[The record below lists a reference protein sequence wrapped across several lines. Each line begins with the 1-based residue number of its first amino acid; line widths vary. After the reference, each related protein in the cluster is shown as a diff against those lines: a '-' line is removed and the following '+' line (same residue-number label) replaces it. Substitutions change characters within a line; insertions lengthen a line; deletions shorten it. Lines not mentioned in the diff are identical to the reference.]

1 MGHKDESYLDSLL
14 DDVSNSSDNLYN
26 NLLNSNANSFQID
39 EKEIEDINFN
49 DIMEDNSFDTDSDIG
64 FDEFDAI
71 DDLEDFED
79 FDETFHRMD
88 QEFNDYKS
96 ETTVKLQEE
105 KMERNDL
112 DDSLNIDIDNI
123 LEPMSENEINDVI
136 DKPQEKSRME
146 SMDQKES
153 LSPMDQM
160 DQGIKDNIP
169 MEDSIEE
176 GESIAVLDFPE
187 SDVSSNEEDSPFEDN
202 LMESLLAESPFAND
216 LGINTTQ
223 ETEEQENYSDPM
235 ADVEDLLGLL
245 SEEEKNPQA
254 LENLDMFAIDD
265 STDTTNKLDDV
276 FSIHSLDEESE
287 EKDLHEEENLLNDSM
302 EELLEPKKKEKKA
315 GLFAS
320 LFGNIHDEKARK
332 QNQPKGPVDEDG
344 NPINK
349 PVKPKEEIKAEKE
362 AKKKE
367 KSELKKE
374 KASQSAEIKASK
386 AIEKKE
392 KAQAKKEK
400 KMQVVIEEDEGRI
413 NRVGATIIFMFFGII
428 AACIILGTDSFS
440 YTHSITKA
448 TEYFGK
454 QKYNSA
460 YVEVRG
466 IDVKDKDYEIYDK
479 IMTVMFVNKQLN
491 SYNNYYNMEMYPE
504 ALDSLLKGLQRYD
517 EYISI
522 AKELGIKSDLDYVRK
537 QILGEL
543 NSIFGLTEED
553 SYSII
558 QSDSQENYS
567 QKVIKA
573 ASIN

>member
-26 NLLNSNANSFQID
+26 NLLNSDANSFQID

-105 KMERNDL
+105 KMERNDS

-123 LEPMSENEINDVI
+123 LEPMSENEVNDVI

-146 SMDQKES
+146 SMNQKES

-176 GESIAVLDFPE
+176 EESIAALDFPE

-202 LMESLLAESPFAND
+202 LMESLLAETPFAND

-223 ETEEQENYSDPM
+223 ETEEPENYSDPM

-254 LENLDMFAIDD
+254 LENLDMFGIDD

-315 GLFAS
+315 GLFSS

-386 AIEKKE
+386 AMEKKE

-400 KMQVVIEEDEGRI
+400 KMQVVVEEDEGRI

-491 SYNNYYNMEMYPE
+491 SYNNYYNMKMYPE

-558 QSDSQENYS
+558 QSDSQEDYS